1 MLAAASTGG
10 YARSR
15 GPNDTPRP
23 FHGYLFRILE
33 AQGPAA
39 SGGAMSY
46 VVDGRMI
53 GGFGVIAVPAEY
65 GVSGIQ
71 TFLASHAGT
80 VYQRNLGPDTA
91 RIARGITAFDPG
103 PGWERVE

>member
-1 MLAAASTGG
+1 MSGAV
-10 YARSR
+10 
-15 GPNDTPRP
+15 PNDTPRP

-53 GGFGVIAVPAEY
+53 GGFGDVIAVPAEY
-65 GVSGIQ
+65 GVSGVQ

-103 PGWERVE
+103 PGWEKVE